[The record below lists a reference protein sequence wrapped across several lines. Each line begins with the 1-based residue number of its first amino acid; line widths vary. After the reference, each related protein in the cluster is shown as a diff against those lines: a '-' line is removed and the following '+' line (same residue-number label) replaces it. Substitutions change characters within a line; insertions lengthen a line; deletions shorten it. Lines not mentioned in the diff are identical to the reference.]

1 MKAELEMTSPDPP
14 DRSPRRRPLVR
25 LWLVAVLLFAAEF
38 VGRAVLAT
46 QPGAADGYV
55 VTMLWQ
61 MGWYAAGLVVWF
73 WWASTRPVGEKVG
86 CWVGAVLIA
95 FAVLAVL
102 SSSPK

>member
-1 MKAELEMTSPDPP
+1 MTDQEPP
-14 DRSPRRRPLVR
+14 AKRPPRVR
-25 LWLVAVLLFAAEF
+25 LWLVSLLLFA
-38 VGRAVLAT
+38 VGFTGKLVLEA
-46 QPGAADGYV
+46 QPGAADGYI

-73 WWASTRPVGEKVG
+73 WWASTRPTEEKVG

-95 FAVLAVL
+95 FAGLAVL